1 MKITNVNGQMYIDD
15 QIVKRIYF
23 LNLDVTDG
31 KVKKSIVHL
40 DNLLIVDGL
49 QVVKVKLTDNLNLTF
64 DGYESQNNSVN
75 IENSNG
81 NVIIQGTNGT
91 SNIKINHIN
100 IANFN

>member
-15 QIVKRIYF
+15 QLVKRIYF
-23 LNLDVTDG
+23 LNLDVSDG
-31 KVKKSIVHL
+31 KVKTIVHL
-40 DNLLIVDGL
+40 DNLLIVDGF
-49 QVVKVKLTDNLNLTF
+49 QVVKVKLTDNTNLTF
-64 DGYESQNNSVN
+64 DGYESQNNNIN